1 MENEKSGKGEMETVQ
16 RMKRTKPEAKDD
28 QQAATA
34 GSSARNPH
42 ASDPWADL
50 DEDGT
55 GLSVDDFITT
65 VMSRTANALRRTIT
79 LPYAERFG
87 ITVSEWRMLSV
98 LAEARELSFSE
109 LVVQSV
115 TDKAQVS
122 RTLRLMQ
129 ERGLIA
135 LEGAEGNPR
144 WKQMQC
150 HITPAGLAVY
160 EEVMPL
166 ARKSQAA
173 MIRNLSRE
181 ERVVTYR
188 ALKTLRA
195 MCEKCGPIDVLE

>member
-1 MENEKSGKGEMETVQ
+1 M
-16 RMKRTKPEAKDD
+16 RRTKLESKDD
-28 QQAATA
+28 QDRATE
-34 GSSARNPH
+34 GKPARNPH

-65 VMSRTANALRRTIT
+65 VVSRAANALRRTIT

-98 LAEARELSFSE
+98 LAEARELSFSD

-129 ERGLIA
+129 ERGLVSLA
-135 LEGAEGNPR
+135 GAEGNPR
-144 WKQMQC
+144 WKQMHC
-150 HITPAGLAVY
+150 RITDAGLALY
-160 EEVMPL
+160 HEVMPL

-173 MIRNLSRE
+173 MIRTLSRE
-181 ERVVTYR
+181 ERVMTYR
-188 ALKTLRA
+188 ALKALRA
-195 MCEKCGPIDVLE
+195 VCEKYGPIDEVE